1 MKNAKLLP
9 KRQRI
14 LERLGENLRLA
25 RLRRNLTMEQ
35 VAERANIGRTTLW
48 KLERGEAN
56 VRLEALLLVLSIYGL
71 QDDMLLL
78 GQDDE
83 LGRKLQDIE
92 LLK

>member
-1 MKNAKLLP
+1 MKKAKLLP

-35 VAERANIGRTTLW
+35 ASERANIGRTTLW

>member
-1 MKNAKLLP
+1 MKKAKLLP

-35 VAERANIGRTTLW
+35 ASERANIGRTTLW

-56 VRLEALLLVLSIYGL
+56 VRLEALLPVLSIYGL